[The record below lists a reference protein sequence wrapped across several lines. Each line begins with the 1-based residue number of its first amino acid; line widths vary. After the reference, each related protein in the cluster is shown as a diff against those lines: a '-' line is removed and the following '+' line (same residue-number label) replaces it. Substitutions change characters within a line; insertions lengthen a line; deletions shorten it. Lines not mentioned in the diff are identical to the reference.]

1 MPWETPMD
9 LMFSYSR
16 VAADRCPWHPSVR
29 RSGAENFGEVGGPM
43 PVKTTHL
50 TFSRGSLSPC
60 TGFDRG
66 RARKSEWHQDGDFD
80 DDLGENKQ
88 RNMEMEH
95 RNDNVY
101 GAGEGYPSTGAV
113 AGSEVGP
120 AASISRDHGRSR
132 VDRQAPGRVYT
143 TGDGTAG
150 ERRRITTGGHPE
162 DDRTETAEEPPRKA
176 TRRSPRAANRS
187 EYVFLAPT
195 TMDDGT
201 TPLAGGSR
209 GRARSDDEESV
220 ASFASRSSLASMASR
235 CKRKRT
241 GATTTPEVS
250 EELEVQMK
258 TSSPA
263 EISAGLTMHVSEIM
277 HVATTSSN
285 LKGTYIRSLK
295 NAASYITAAWNEE
308 SARRARPA
316 RGAGDDVDAR
326 LSMLEGENAALRQEL
341 RRLAAHV
348 NECPRC
354 ANAAPE
360 YVRAQ
365 WEGGNDRTRLDAL
378 ERAVRELGPSILRT
392 IEERFGD
399 ARRQRTPEGRPSGD
413 RPVAPPAAQPTPTR
427 REREDGGWE
436 LVETK
441 RKRRRNR
448 KTANGTKAAVA
459 AAAGAEAARKGSTA
473 PPPTRV
479 RRQQQPQP
487 GGDTTGAPKASAPA
501 TQRGPPRTPKVVTP
515 PRAPRTSAVT
525 LTLNEGARMS
535 YADVLEAARTRIPL
549 SELGTERLEM
559 KKAMTGAIIIQVPG
573 DKDRGKA
580 TLLASRL
587 AETLDPTAV
596 RIATPTRM
604 AELRVTGIDISVKKE
619 ELRRALASAAGCGS
633 AEVQVGEIGATRG
646 GLGSAWIKCP
656 AAGARKLAQ
665 AEKIALGWSTARI
678 RAVPKRPLQC
688 FRCLELGHVRAT
700 CVSGEDRGHLC
711 YRCGGSGHRAR
722 GCPASAPKC
731 PLCESLG
738 APANH
743 RMGGEACNP
752 PKVKR
757 RRPTRQPAAV
767 AAAAAAAAAVRTPGS
782 AAEPTAAADGREEAM
797 ETVRENEVALA
808 AVAEPHRIPDS
819 PNWIGDLDGS
829 AGITWTSASC
839 VLLDRGNGF
848 VAVEW
853 LGAAVVAVYVSP
865 NIDLA
870 AYGDFLDRVGECIRG
885 CLPRQVL
892 VLGDFNAHSTQ
903 WGNPRTNSRGRM
915 LTDWAAS
922 LGLLLANRGS
932 ASTCVAWR
940 GSSVV
945 DITWATPELL
955 RRIRDWRV
963 AEGVET
969 LSDHLYVLMEVTED
983 DAGRR
988 RRGPRENR
996 RRPPPPPRWRL
1007 KEMDKEMLRAATT
1020 VSAWSWDARRT
1031 TERGSIDEEAEEL
1044 RRYMTAAC
1052 DASMPRSVPGG
1063 GRDQGTYWWTPE
1075 IAEMREN
1082 CVRARRRF
1090 LRARRRRLTRD
1101 EEEISRFYEEYREAR
1116 RTLQREIKTAK
1127 SRCWTELIEEVESD
1141 PWGRPYKV
1149 VTKKLRPS
1157 APPLTS
1163 DMDPTLLDNVIG
1175 TLFPPEDRDASRP
1188 APSSPSADDDDEEAA
1203 TTTATGWSEE
1213 LRVSDEELFEAA
1225 RRTASRDVA
1234 PGPDGIPG
1242 RAWAESIVTMAPRL
1256 RHLFDRCLEEGAYP
1270 RTWRTAR
1277 LVLLRKEGRPPDSPS
1292 AYRPICLLDE
1302 VGKMLERIVAARLEA
1317 HVTRRTP
1324 GWHDSQYG
1332 FRRGRST
1339 VDAVKRLRTMA
1350 EDKVARE
1357 GVAVAVSLDVTNAF
1371 NSIPWARIV
1380 EALRHFDVPAYLVRI
1395 VRAYLSD
1402 RYIVYAGRDGEE
1414 RRRIERGVPQGSVL
1428 GPIL

>member
-1 MPWETPMD
+1 MVM
-9 LMFSYSR
+9 
-16 VAADRCPWHPSVR
+16 
-29 RSGAENFGEVGGPM
+29 ENL
-43 PVKTTHL
+43 K
-50 TFSRGSLSPC
+50 
-60 TGFDRG
+60 D
-66 RARKSEWHQDGDFD
+66 K
-80 DDLGENKQ
+80 
-88 RNMEMEH
+88 
-95 RNDNVY
+95 VY

-132 VDRQAPGRVYT
+132 VDRQAPGRVST
-143 TGDGTAG
+143 TGDGTTG

-162 DDRTETAEEPPRKA
+162 DDKTETAVEPPRKA
-176 TRRSPRAANRS
+176 TRRSLRTANGS
-187 EYVFLAPT
+187 EYVFLAPA

-201 TPLAGGSR
+201 SPVAGGSR

-220 ASFASRSSLASMASR
+220 ASVASRSSLPSTASR
-235 CKRKRT
+235 GKRKRT
-241 GATTTPEVS
+241 TASTTPEVS
-250 EELEVQMK
+250 EELELQMR

-263 EISAGLTMHVSEIM
+263 EISAGMTMHVSEIM
-277 HVATTSSN
+277 YVATTSSN

-295 NAASYITAAWNEE
+295 NAASYITAAWNKE
-308 SARRARPA
+308 SARRERPA
-316 RGAGDDVDAR
+316 RGTDDVDAR
-326 LSMLEGENAALRQEL
+326 LSVLEGENAALRQEL
-341 RRLAAHV
+341 RRLAARI

-354 ANAAPE
+354 SDAAPE
-360 YVRAQ
+360 YARPP
-365 WEGGNDRTRLDAL
+365 WEGGNDRTRLEAL

-399 ARRQRTPEGRPSGD
+399 ARWQRTPEARPSGD
-413 RPVAPPAAQPTPTR
+413 RPVDPPAAQLTPPR
-427 REREDGGWE
+427 REQEDGGWE
-436 LVETK
+436 LVETTK
-441 RKRRRNR
+441 KRRRNR
-448 KTANGTKAAVA
+448 KKASGAKA
-459 AAAGAEAARKGSTA
+459 AAAGGETARKGPTA

-479 RRQQQPQP
+479 RQQQQQPLP
-487 GGDTTGAPKASAPA
+487 CRTTGAPKASAPA

-549 SELGTERLEM
+549 SELGAERLEM

-580 TLLASRL
+580 TLLATRL

-604 AELRVTGIDISVKKE
+604 AELRVTGIDISV
-619 ELRRALASAAGCGS
+619 
-633 AEVQVGEIGATRG
+633 GEIGATRG
-646 GLGSAWIKCP
+646 GLGSAWVRCP

-678 RAVPKRPLQC
+678 RAMPKRPLQC

-722 GCPASAPKC
+722 ECPASAPKC

-757 RRPTRQPAAV
+757 RRPIRQPAA
-767 AAAAAAAAAVRTPGS
+767 AAAAAAAAAVGTPGS
-782 AAEPTAAADGREEAM
+782 AAAPPPAAAADGREEAM
-797 ETVRENEVALA
+797 ETIRENEVALA

-819 PNWIGDLDGS
+819 PNWVGDLDGS

-839 VLLDRGNGF
+839 VPLDRGSGF

-865 NIDLA
+865 NVDLD
-870 AYGDFLDRVGECIRG
+870 AYGEFLDRVGECIRG
-885 CLPRQVL
+885 CHPRQVL
-892 VLGDFNAHSTQ
+892 VMGDFNAHSTQ

-915 LTDWAAS
+915 LTDWAAG

-969 LSDHLYVLMEVTED
+969 LSDHLYILMEVTPGTEED

-988 RRGPRENR
+988 RRRPGENR
-996 RRPPPPPRWRL
+996 RRPPPPRWRL
-1007 KEMDKEMLRAATT
+1007 KEMDKEMLRAATI

-1031 TERGSIDEEAEEL
+1031 AEQGGIDEEAGEL

-1063 GRDQGTYWWTPE
+1063 GRDRGTYWWTPE
-1075 IAEMREN
+1075 IAEMRED

-1101 EEEISRFYEEYREAR
+1101 EEEISRRYEEYREAR
-1116 RTLQREIKTAK
+1116 RTLQREIKAAK

-1163 DMDPTLLDNVIG
+1163 DMDPALLDNVIG
-1175 TLFPPEDRDASRP
+1175 T
-1188 APSSPSADDDDEEAA
+1188 
-1203 TTTATGWSEE
+1203 
-1213 LRVSDEELFEAA
+1213 
-1225 RRTASRDVA
+1225 
-1234 PGPDGIPG
+1234 
-1242 RAWAESIVTMAPRL
+1242 
-1256 RHLFDRCLEEGAYP
+1256 
-1270 RTWRTAR
+1270 
-1277 LVLLRKEGRPPDSPS
+1277 
-1292 AYRPICLLDE
+1292 
-1302 VGKMLERIVAARLEA
+1302 
-1317 HVTRRTP
+1317 
-1324 GWHDSQYG
+1324 
-1332 FRRGRST
+1332 
-1339 VDAVKRLRTMA
+1339 
-1350 EDKVARE
+1350 
-1357 GVAVAVSLDVTNAF
+1357 
-1371 NSIPWARIV
+1371 
-1380 EALRHFDVPAYLVRI
+1380 
-1395 VRAYLSD
+1395 
-1402 RYIVYAGRDGEE
+1402 
-1414 RRRIERGVPQGSVL
+1414 
-1428 GPIL
+1428 